1 MSDDPTLMASV
12 PPQLIEA
19 MKAEAQR
26 RSMPL
31 AAVVAEKLLRAGHV
45 NPFALEP
52 HALEIRLRC
61 MEMAARFW
69 VPGQP
74 AGTFAGL
81 AATLEQYAHAGP
93 DKWFQGRS
101 RPGNGMA
108 PEARAERSAAPPPPP
123 KPAPPP
129 DLTPKDIMTLCLE
142 IEAEAQRAGV
152 GFFDLCTRH
161 GINATS
167 FQSWANGSVMPRDAN
182 IRKLQRIK
190 RDGVVPQRANGVDR
204 ELVEQAR
211 GSALEPAPEGNAP

>member
-1 MSDDPTLMASV
+1 MTISDEDRAALRDIPTERIV
-12 PPQLIEA
+12 EEIR
-19 MKAEAQR
+19 QR
-26 RSMPL
+26 RDHDP
-31 AAVVAEKLLRAGHV
+31 
-45 NPFALEP
+45 ALGP

-61 MEMAARFW
+61 MEMACRFW

-81 AATLEQYAHAGP
+81 AATLEQYVHAGP

-108 PEARAERSAAPPPPP
+108 PEARAERSAAPPPAP
-123 KPAPPP
+123 KPPPEP
-129 DLTPKDIMTLCLE
+129 DLTPKDIMALCLE

-182 IRKLQRIK
+182 IRKLQRIR
-190 RDGVVPQRANGVDR
+190 RDGVVPQRQNGVDR
-204 ELVEQAR
+204 DAER
-211 GSALEPAPEGNAP
+211 EPAPEGKAP